1 MKKNLY
7 FLLVM
12 FFVPLFASQAADTF
26 YVNPFADGADDANPG
41 TENAPWVTLNID
53 KWTDNCTIKVQSY
66 VYLDG
71 AMTMTVMAD
80 NVTLEGSSPE
90 EAVIMA
96 LEDDAFADGS
106 ENAERYF
113 DLYGK
118 TFTVKNVTIRNM
130 RNSAPLG
137 YGGFF
142 QVDEESSL
150 TLENV
155 VLKNVFLPG
164 AGGGAIATMGTLNCK
179 NVLFENCVSRQ
190 GAAVAILGQ
199 APATFTDC
207 TFQNNSCDDEVDDYR
222 LGGAV
227 LIETPNANVSF
238 DKCYFDSNKC
248 EAPADKYPAGGA
260 IYLRGVAPKLS
271 VTNSCFY
278 NNVAGTGGGAVNYQR
293 GEQDDPQS
301 IELTF
306 INNVFAYNKLT
317 TTGGAHH
324 GVAINFD
331 WGSYDKINGKFVL
344 VNNTFFQNC
353 TENTTQS
360 SVFMNSLKIDLVM
373 VNNISMDLKTMP
385 DESKIGF
392 AFVFQE
398 NPEAPFHSALV
409 SNNLIEGGIGGGHLP
424 EGLGGAIENGT
435 GNNFVATNEDVRLA
449 ETLTI
454 PATGVPYLPITD
466 ELSLA
471 VDGGADQAT
480 LDGINLVPGSDI
492 RGAAKAGD
500 RKDIGS
506 FEFNGPSAIKNTSTG
521 KQVATV
527 AYPNPF
533 NEILL
538 LSTTAAR
545 IEIFDMTGIC
555 RQRETNS
562 DRIIT
567 AALPSGSYIIRITDK
582 DGRISTQTLQK

>member
-7 FLLVM
+7 LSLAM
-12 FFVPLFASQAADTF
+12 LIIPLFVLRAADTF

-41 TENAPWVTLNID
+41 TEAAPWVTLNID
-53 KWTDNCTIKVQSY
+53 KWTDHCTVKVQSY

-80 NVTLEGSSPE
+80 DVTLEGTSPE

-96 LEDDAFADGS
+96 LEDDAFAEGA

-118 TFTVKNVTIRNM
+118 TFTVKNVTIQNM

-142 QVDEESSL
+142 QVDAESSL

-164 AGGGAIATMGTLNCK
+164 AGGGAIASMGTLTCK

-190 GAAVAILGQ
+190 GAAVAILGE
-199 APATFTDC
+199 APAAFSEC
-207 TFQNNSCDDEVDDYR
+207 TFRNNSCDDGVDDYR

-227 LIETPNANVSF
+227 IIETPNADVSF

-260 IYLRGVAPKLS
+260 IYLRGVSPKLS

-278 NNVAGTGGGAVNYQR
+278 NNIAGTAGGAVNYQR
-293 GEQDDPQS
+293 GEQDENQS

-306 INNVFAYNKLT
+306 INNVFAYNKLST
-317 TTGGAHH
+317 TSGAHH
-324 GVAINFD
+324 GIAINFD

-360 SVFMNSLKIDLVM
+360 SIFMNSLKIDLVI
-373 VNNISMDLKTMP
+373 VNNIGMDLKAMP
-385 DESKIGF
+385 DETKIGF
-392 AFVFQE
+392 AFVLQE

-435 GNNFVATNEDVRLA
+435 GNNFVATNADIRLA

-454 PATGVPYLPITD
+454 PENGVPYLPIED

-471 VDGGADQAT
+471 IDGGANQAT
-480 LDGINLVPGSDI
+480 LEGINLVPELDI

-500 RKDIGS
+500 HKDIGS
-506 FEFNGPSAIKNTSTG
+506 YEFNGGSGIKDAAADKPET
-521 KQVATV
+521 VV

-533 NEILL
+533 SDVLFLTEP
-538 LSTTAAR
+538 AAR

-555 RQRETNS
+555 RLTETNTGH
-562 DRIIT
+562 IPT
-567 AALPSGSYIIRITDK
+567 AALPSGLYIVRTTDTA
-582 DGRISTQTLQK
+582 GNVHTQTLQK